1 MEVKFSFLLFR
12 VFISLIKMQSDIDR
26 KSNLMK
32 PEILAQWWRT
42 LPHSLPGE
50 KTQTGGVGAHERGIQ
65 RVASGGGGMVG
76 VGHQMVASPS
86 CSSCCVAFQGLNT

>member
-1 MEVKFSFLLFR
+1 MVTLRLISKTVLVTALAKNPMEVKFSFLLFR

-65 RVASGGGGMVG
+65 RVASGGVG
-76 VGHQMVASPS
+76 WLG
-86 CSSCCVAFQGLNT
+86 